1 MVKMRTYIETV
12 SDSINH
18 LMKKN
23 KKCIYIGEDVR
34 NGQRAISENFVKKY
48 GDKRV
53 IDTPISEFKLFA
65 V

>member
-34 NGQRAISENFVKKY
+34 NGQRAISENFVKCAKNLSKIC
-48 GDKRV
+48 D
-53 IDTPISEFKLFA
+53 F
-65 V
+65 